1 MISAAG
7 FERALVA
14 EFLKTPFAVVGGDEG
29 RDGCGEFGAVAVGA
43 AVDDLLLEGA
53 VEAFDDAVGFGFA
66 DEGKAGR
73 EAVEAALTLEPIG
86 EVWAAVLLASRMAQF
101 DAAGRAPAA
110 LAPKTRVTAWAT
122 GSSAAKRSPRW
133 QT

>member
-43 AVDDLLLEGA
+43 AVDDLFLEGA
-53 VEAFDDAVGFGFA
+53 VEAFDDAVGFGFV

-73 EAVEAALTLEPIG
+73 EAVEAAG
-86 EVWAAVLLASRMAQF
+86 GGHR
-101 DAAGRAPAA
+101 
-110 LAPKTRVTAWAT
+110 
-122 GSSAAKRSPRW
+122 RSI
-133 QT
+133 TIV